1 MTHQFV
7 SPDQENDPLARF
19 INAFQ
24 AEIYNSAPAE
34 EQEIL
39 LAWLQGFLDNPT
51 KKRFKESLENPTF
64 QPIAKLVADVFMNES
79 SEFRQATLALINAN
93 PVQNLPPLTEES
105 QDQPR
110 RRRRQIS
117 PAGLN
122 GKTLIKAVI
131 TMLILV
137 LVVGG
142 LYFFVI
148 KDKGRATNSQQEIFA
163 INPTIP
169 PIVTNPPVEPVP
181 ETQAESGSSLFAPA
195 QTNCEYLVEKRLPSD
210 INVML
215 YKSLDFSDK
224 GTVGPI
230 PYQYYYIHK
239 LGNGADA
246 LMVIYENRIAYAPS
260 SSFPIA
266 ATPECAD
273 GLVLL
278 AIQTGQTQI
287 APRVELSSLLVGKW
301 RWIATGSIIILL
313 LSAIAESFLKKRRFA
328 LLLFI
333 IGMWTI
339 TTWVPYLELSQEYLF
354 QHFIRLLVLGLV
366 LVIGLGG
373 RENTIE
379 TRESINRT
387 MAEARISDEVDELT
401 KFDPGI
407 RGLFDRF
414 DWSYMSIFGGIQEAL
429 SLTLSGSFLTIL
441 WGFNGFLLAVV
452 IANLG
457 LLFEA
462 LRRNKKGDWGVFIGT
477 SVGGVLIGILT
488 YILPHGTNTQAIVL
502 LLAFVGGF
510 IALMGLGLSNVSP
523 IAKDRVP
530 EGVYGMVV
538 NFLATLAI
546 LVQAFPQFSGINL

>member
-1 MTHQFV
+1 MTHV
-7 SPDQENDPLARF
+7 TVDVETLVNEF
-19 INAFQ
+19 IEAFQ
-24 AEIYNSAPAE
+24 HAVFQATPDDKKDAVLTWASE
-34 EQEIL
+34 
-39 LAWLQGFLDNPT
+39 FLDDPTKDRFLALLEDPRFQEVISLIADQYAIQDSAFRIKTDELIKASSSNPT
-51 KKRFKESLENPTF
+51 
-64 QPIAKLVADVFMNES
+64 
-79 SEFRQATLALINAN
+79 
-93 PVQNLPPLTEES
+93 LPPLQEASES
-105 QDQPR
+105 QQSSR
-110 RRRRQIS
+110 RGTVSLSSANIGRKQLLFIIGMIVLALLA
-117 PAGLN
+117 AGVYFL
-122 GKTLIKAVI
+122 VI
-131 TMLILV
+131 RDGDSFTS
-137 LVVGG
+137 
-142 LYFFVI
+142 
-148 KDKGRATNSQQEIFA
+148 SQQEIVA
-163 INPTIP
+163 VEPTFP
-169 PIVTNPPVEPVP
+169 PASTTSPVEPVP
-181 ETQAESGSSLFAPA
+181 AESQAESGSTLFAPA
-195 QTNCEYLVEKRLPSD
+195 TSTTCEYMVEQRLPAD

-215 YKSLDFSDK
+215 YKSLDFSSE

-239 LGNGADA
+239 LGNGTDA

-260 SSFPIA
+260 SSFPTA

-273 GLVLL
+273 G
-278 AIQTGQTQI
+278 QTQI
-287 APRVELSSLLVGKW
+287 APKVQLSSLLVGKW

-313 LSAIAESFLKKRRFA
+313 LSAVAESFLKKRRFA

-379 TRESINRT
+379 TRESMNRT
-387 MAEARISDEVDELT
+387 MAEARISEEVDELT

-441 WGFNGFLLAVV
+441 WGFNGFLLAVI

-488 YILPHGTNTQAIVL
+488 YILPHGSNTQAIAL
-502 LLAFVGGF
+502 LLAFVVGF

-546 LVQAFPQFSGINL
+546 LVQAFPQFNGINL

>member
-1 MTHQFV
+1 MTHQSV
-7 SPDQENDPLARF
+7 SHDEENNPLDRF
-19 INAFQ
+19 LSAFRD
-24 AEIYNSAPAE
+24 EIYDPATPA

-39 LAWLQGFLDNPT
+39 LAWAQEF
-51 KKRFKESLENPTF
+51 LENPTRERLIESLRNPDF
-64 QPIAKLVADVFMNES
+64 RPIAKVIADAFTDQS
-79 SEFRQATLALINAN
+79 SEFHQAAVALINAT
-93 PVQNLPPLTEES
+93 PGQNLPPLAEG
-105 QDQPR
+105 QGQPR
-110 RRRRQIS
+110 RRSRPQIS
-117 PAGLN
+117 LPSLN
-122 GKTLIKAVI
+122 GKPLIIAVI
-131 TMLILV
+131 VMLV
-137 LVVGG
+137 LALAAGG
-142 LYFFVI
+142 VYFFVI
-148 KDKGRATNSQQEIFA
+148 KDKGRVTNSQQEIVA
-163 INPTIP
+163 VEPTFP
-169 PIVTNPPVEPVP
+169 PVTNPPIGSVP
-181 ETQAESGSSLFAPA
+181 ETQAESGSNLFAPA
-195 QTNCEYLVEKRLPSD
+195 STDCEYMVEKRLPAD
-210 INVML
+210 VNVML
-215 YKSLDFSDK
+215 YKSLDFSSE

-230 PYQYYYIHK
+230 PYQYYYIHT

-379 TRESINRT
+379 ARESIDRT